1 MTIRKIRKKYFL
13 FVTQPGNGT
22 FRDQLQLKSAEL
34 IDANS
39 GMQVLNGAKIALSG
53 EDYTYAFDLSKLAE
67 GRYDLNFL
75 AKDTFENETSSPFI
89 TLVHDMTP
97 PEISFNYDNAPLTS
111 GNTVY
116 GLENI
121 SIKLNDELTKPTL
134 LRLELRGGLHL
145 IA

>member
-1 MTIRKIRKKYFL
+1 M
-13 FVTQPGNGT
+13 
-22 FRDQLQLKSAEL
+22 
-34 IDANS
+34 
-39 GMQVLNGAKIALSG
+39 
-53 EDYTYAFDLSKLAE
+53 
-67 GRYDLNFL
+67 
-75 AKDTFENETSSPFI
+75 
-89 TLVHDMTP
+89 
-97 PEISFNYDNAPLTS
+97 SFNYDNAPLTS